1 MQVIRIEKNRC
12 MTRGNQLPNLLH
24 DFSPIHVKKTHNFF
38 QVKRNH
44 EINIMYHR
52 S

>member
-1 MQVIRIEKNRC
+1 MQVIRIEKKCC

-24 DFSPIHVKKTHNFF
+24 DFSPIHVKKTHNLFSS
-38 QVKRNH
+38 KKK
-44 EINIMYHR
+44 